1 MRKAEIRE
9 AVRDDLEQLLALYT
23 QMDGNKM
30 PEELP
35 YALWEEI
42 LKDPRHHIIVAE
54 EDGGIVST
62 CTVDI
67 TMNLTHGQ
75 QPFATVENVLTH
87 PKHRG
92 KGYATACL
100 AYAREIAKTE
110 NCYKITLTT
119 GSKRE
124 TTLRLYEKA
133 GYNRLD
139 KTAFVQW
146 L

>member
-1 MRKAEIRE
+1 MRKGKNRE
-9 AVRDDLEQLLALYT
+9 AEKEDLEQLLELYT
-23 QMDGNKM
+23 QMDGNRM
-30 PEELP
+30 PETLP
-35 YALWEEI
+35 EQLWEEM
-42 LKDPRHHIIVAE
+42 LKDPRHHVVVAE
-54 EDGGIVST
+54 EDGKIVST

-75 QPFATVENVLTH
+75 QPFATVENVLTDVE
-87 PKHRG
+87 HRG
-92 KGYATACL
+92 QGYATACL
-100 AYAREIAKTE
+100 DYARQIAKAA

-124 TTLRLYEKA
+124 TTLRLYERA

-139 KTAFVQW
+139 KKAFVQW